1 MRVLAC
7 QLLGALLSD
16 GSSDC
21 SAECGQ
27 SVATSLIRVFYSGES
42 SRILLLCR
50 GCLWFLFEF
59 IRVST
64 QRSGQVSNPT
74 SSVGTTPKTE
84 LWGECRHR
92 CKCCLLLALV
102 GVGVIVVLLVFVV
115 ALLIV
120 NQAVVAVKGI
130 VVTVVL

>member
-27 SVATSLIRVFYSGES
+27 SVATSPFSFVFSTRAKVRVFCCSALAACGLIRVSIQRS
-42 SRILLLCR
+42 D
-50 GCLWFLFEF
+50 
-59 IRVST
+59 RVSH
-64 QRSGQVSNPT
+64 PT
-74 SSVGTTPKTE
+74 RCIGTTPETE

-92 CKCCLLLALV
+92 CKCCLLWALV

-115 ALLIV
+115 ALSIV
-120 NQAVVAVKGI
+120 NLAVVAVKGI